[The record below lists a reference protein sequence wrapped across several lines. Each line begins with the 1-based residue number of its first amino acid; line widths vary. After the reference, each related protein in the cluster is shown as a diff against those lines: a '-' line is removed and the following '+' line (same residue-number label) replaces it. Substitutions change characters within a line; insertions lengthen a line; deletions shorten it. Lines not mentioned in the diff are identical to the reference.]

1 MKRQGKQL
9 PLRFCAIV
17 TLEVRAS
24 CCWLSWWGLKP
35 GYPILN
41 LDLSSNNGVALYD
54 ILKNGKTQEYTVSWK
69 SHGYYVWDEEG
80 VIVNY
85 LSKMREWTSTVIETL
100 RSLYACLYWVHPA
113 IKMSNVLLLH
123 DYNATF
129 KCMHQRP
136 SQVLYGQCHYIHPT
150 FLTLNNQIIT
160 CLVIWKEACEGTII
174 LMTKHCSSG
183 FREREQLL
191 LFAQRSQMEMT
202 LKNDFAFSN
211 AVVKLREIF
220 LCPAFKEHETKL
232 GFITFDCFLHTI
244 CLLNCVNC
252 VLWHSVSGF

>member
-69 SHGYYVWDEEG
+69 SHGYYVWDEKG

-85 LSKMREWTSTVIETL
+85 LPKMREWTSTVIETL
-100 RSLYACLYWVHPA
+100 RSPYACLYWVHPA
-113 IKMSNVLLLH
+113 IKISNVLLLH
-123 DYNATF
+123 DCTTLHSSVCNRGHHKF
-129 KCMHQRP
+129 CMGGVTTSILHSWPWTIRLSPVWSFEKRP
-136 SQVLYGQCHYIHPT
+136 VRAP
-150 FLTLNNQIIT
+150 
-160 CLVIWKEACEGTII
+160 
-174 LMTKHCSSG
+174 
-183 FREREQLL
+183 
-191 LFAQRSQMEMT
+191 LF
-202 LKNDFAFSN
+202 
-211 AVVKLREIF
+211 
-220 LCPAFKEHETKL
+220 
-232 GFITFDCFLHTI
+232 
-244 CLLNCVNC
+244 
-252 VLWHSVSGF
+252 